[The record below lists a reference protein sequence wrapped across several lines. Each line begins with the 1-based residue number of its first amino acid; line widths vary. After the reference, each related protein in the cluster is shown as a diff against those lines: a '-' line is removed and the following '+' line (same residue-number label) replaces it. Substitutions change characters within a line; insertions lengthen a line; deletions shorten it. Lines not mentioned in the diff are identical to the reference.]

1 MNSIQMQQ
9 CQSIIRKA
17 CIAVGLLAGGAY
29 KDNVYATDYEIRKV
43 QIRMLMKIGQVLGR
57 EISKSD
63 AKLELKKYGIYVHS
77 MDIPILGNIAD
88 ANANIFATRL
98 IGKQFVRKLQIQM
111 GKEG

>member
-1 MNSIQMQQ
+1 MNSNQMKQ

-17 CIAVGLLAGGAY
+17 CIAVGFLSGMAY
-29 KDNVYATDYEIRKV
+29 KDNAYALDYEIRKV
-43 QIRMLMKIGQVLGR
+43 QIRMLMKIGQIFGR
-57 EISKSD
+57 EISKRD

-77 MDIPILGNIAD
+77 MGMLPLGNIAN
-88 ANANIFATRL
+88 ANANIFETKL